1 LLTLWGEA
9 HGHHFCEVELS
20 PEEFKIQKAALEGQ
34 IEKYTDPAFNAVIM
48 FLTVFV
54 NGCIVS
60 LISALV
66 LQSKTADPT

>member
-9 HGHHFCEVELS
+9 YGHHFCEVGLS
-20 PEEFKIQKAALEGQ
+20 PEEFKIQKTALEEQ
-34 IEKYTDPAFNAVIM
+34 IEKYADPSFNAVIM

-54 NGCIVS
+54 IGCIVS